1 MATKERRRG
10 HGEGSIYQRKDGR
23 WCAVVDLGYV
33 NGKRK
38 QKTIYG
44 KTRKEVADQLPALLT
59 QKQQGTIA
67 TAPGMKVGEYLM
79 RWLADA
85 VKPTNAP
92 RTYESYSQIVAKHIS
107 PMIGRIRLD
116 KLTRSHVQAMLN
128 AKTAEGLSART
139 VQYIRAVLRVALN
152 DAIKWDL
159 LARNVAGLA
168 EPPRVVRDEVKPLTL
183 QQVQHLFD
191 AVRDDRLEALYI
203 MAGTYGLR
211 RGECTGLRWSDIDFE
226 NELIAIRKQV
236 QRIEG
241 KEQVVDLKTQRS
253 RRTLPMTEAVKKALR
268 RRQDREKQ
276 DRLLAGSR
284 WQGDEWHLVFPTTI
298 GTPIN
303 GSNLLMQ
310 LRRHYKTA
318 GVPTETDF
326 KALRHTAATILGMQG
341 VQPRVAMD
349 ILGHSQISTTME
361 VYSHVVAESA
371 RAAGKAMDLAYK
383 PMETAKR
390 PVHRRTR
397 STVPVAIQTRRK
409 GK

>member
-1 MATKERRRG
+1 MPEKRRRRG
-10 HGEGSIYQRKDGR
+10 HGEGSIYQRPDGR
-23 WCAVVDLGYV
+23 WCAVVDLGYI

-38 QKTIYG
+38 RKTVYG
-44 KTRKEVADQLPALLT
+44 ETRKAVADQLPALLT
-59 QKQQGTIA
+59 AQQQGVVL
-67 TAPGMKVGEYLM
+67 PSSQLKVAEFLD
-79 RWLADA
+79 RWLAEA
-85 VKPTNAP
+85 VKPSNAP

-107 PMIGRIRLD
+107 PMIGRHRLD

-159 LARNVAGLA
+159 VVRNVAELA
-168 EPPRVVRDEVKPLTL
+168 EPPRVIRDEVKPLTAL
-183 QQVQHLFD
+183 QVQQLFD

-211 RGECTGLRWSDIDFE
+211 RGECTGLRWIDIDFE
-226 NELIAIRKQV
+226 NETIAVRKQV

-241 KEQVVDLKTQRS
+241 KEQLVDLKTQRS
-253 RRTLPMTEAVKKALR
+253 RRTLPMTDAVKKALR
-268 RRQDREKQ
+268 RRQEREKK

-284 WQGDEWHLVFPTTI
+284 WQGAEWGLVFPTTI
-298 GTPIN
+298 GTPLN

-310 LRRHYKTA
+310 LRRHYRAA
-318 GVPTETDF
+318 GIPLETDF
-326 KALRHTAATILGMQG
+326 KALRHTAATVLGMQG

-371 RAAGKAMDLAYK
+371 RAAGQAMDLAYK
-383 PMETAKR
+383 PKETAKR
-390 PVHRRTR
+390 PVRRRTR
-397 STVPVAIQTRRK
+397 SAAPVAIQTRRK
-409 GK
+409 GQ